1 MDHLEI
7 SVNSP
12 EWFFPFILRVRI
24 RRVLLVSLFDWV
36 VHLICGIDVDEVV
49 IPAVRRLAA
58 REKILGSLILVW

>member
-12 EWFFPFILRVRI
+12 EWFFPLILRVRI
-24 RRVLLVSLFDWV
+24 RRVLFISLFDIV
-36 VHLICGIDVDEVV
+36 VHLIRGIYIDEVV